1 MITIRVKMEEGEIIY
16 EVEDET
22 TLQTQLCDEV
32 NIINDIGEE
41 EHEYT
46 LTELLEMVEEDENL
60 FRL

>member
-60 FRL
+60 IEY